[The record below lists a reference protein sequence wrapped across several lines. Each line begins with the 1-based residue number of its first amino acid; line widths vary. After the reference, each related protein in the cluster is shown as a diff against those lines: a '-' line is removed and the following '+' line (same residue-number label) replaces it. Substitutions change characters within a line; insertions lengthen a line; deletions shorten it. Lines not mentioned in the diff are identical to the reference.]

1 MKDVAG
7 CPNSTVCIG
16 IGNEYYRFGQYSEFL
31 NPFACQ
37 VMHALTSFADL
48 NVFHC
53 SGRDSECI
61 VFLWTKL

>member
-1 MKDVAG
+1 MLLDVLTLLYVLVLVMITTDLD
-7 CPNSTVCIG
+7 STVNSLI
-16 IGNEYYRFGQYSEFL
+16 RL
-31 NPFACQ
+31 PCQ

-53 SGRDSECI
+53 SGRDSECN